1 MRLSASNDPLSARR
15 VLLVEDDEDIVESVA
30 SVLEDAGYE
39 VEASRNG
46 LDAIRRLRESPSD
59 LVILDLMMPVMDG
72 WEFRA
77 AQRADRALADIPVI
91 VITADRNPKA
101 QAIHADAFLPKPFGA
116 NALLKQVEETFAE
129 RDRRV
134 RNQRLEETDR
144 LALLGAIAA
153 GVGHEINNP
162 LSSALG
168 SLEMLDERL
177 PALLD
182 ETRELRA
189 SASDEET
196 TAAITRIE
204 QTLTAMQSMIADGRN
219 GAARVS
225 HMVRNLQSLSR
236 RAKNDR
242 AEVDLHRV
250 LEFSMVMAWSQIR
263 YRAKLIRSFAPIP
276 HVWGNEGRLNQ
287 VFLNLLVNAV
297 QSMPAGHAIANE
309 VEVATRTEGEFV
321 VVEIR
326 DNGQGMTRALQAR
339 IFEPFFTTKGEG
351 EAAGIGLSIC
361 REVVSEHGGRLE
373 VMSAIG
379 RGTTLRVRLPAH
391 TPKIGTGPTQAKD
404 ARPPSI
410 APKSVPAPAGVRP
423 KVWVLD
429 DEHLVAKTVQRI
441 LERSYDVFLA
451 DDALDVLSRL
461 ESGQT
466 YDAFVCDLMMPGM
479 SGMELWARVQQQWP
493 HLATRMVF
501 ASGGAFTPEAT
512 EFTEQPDRLFVQ
524 KPFEISTLRSLIERV
539 TRG

>member
-39 VEASRNG
+39 VESSRNG
-46 LDAIRRLRESPSD
+46 LDAIRRLREAPSD

-129 RDRRV
+129 RDRRL

-144 LALLGAIAA
+144 LTLLGAVAA

-162 LSSALG
+162 LSFALG

-177 PALLD
+177 PSLLH
-182 ETRELRA
+182 EARELRA
-189 SASDEET
+189 GATDAV
-196 TAAITRIE
+196 TAAALTRME
-204 QTLTAMQSMIADGRN
+204 QSLTSMQSMIADGRS

-236 RAKNDR
+236 RSKSDLT
-242 AEVDLHRV
+242 EVDLHRV

-263 YRAKLIRSFAPIP
+263 YRAKLIRSFGAIP
-276 HVWGNEGRLNQ
+276 PVWGNEGRLNQ

-297 QSMPAGHAIANE
+297 QSMPGGPAVGNE
-309 VEVATRTEGEFV
+309 IEVTTRAEGDSV
-321 VVEIR
+321 LVEIR
-326 DNGQGMTRALQAR
+326 DNGQGMSRATQAR
-339 IFEPFFTTKGEG
+339 IFEPFFTTKGDGEG
-351 EAAGIGLSIC
+351 AGLGLSIC

-373 VMSAIG
+373 VLSVVG
-379 RGTTLRVRLPAH
+379 RGTTLRVRLPAYL
-391 TPKIGTGPTQAKD
+391 PKAPSVHPPRSS
-404 ARPPSI
+404 RPPSI
-410 APKSVPAPAGVRP
+410 APQSVPAPGSGRP
-423 KVWVLD
+423 RVWVLD

-441 LERSYDVFLA
+441 LERSFDVFLA

-479 SGMELWARVQQQWP
+479 SGMELWNQVQQKWP
-493 HLATRMVF
+493 HLAARMVF

-512 EFTEQPDRLFVQ
+512 EFTEQPNRLFVQ
-524 KPFEISTLRSLIERV
+524 KPFEINTLRSLIERV